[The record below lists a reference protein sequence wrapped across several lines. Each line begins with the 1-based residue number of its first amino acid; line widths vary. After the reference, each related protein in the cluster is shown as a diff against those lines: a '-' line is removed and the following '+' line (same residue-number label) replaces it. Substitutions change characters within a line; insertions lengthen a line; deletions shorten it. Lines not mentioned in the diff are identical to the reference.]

1 MVNSV
6 MWPPAE
12 RVRPTS
18 VIVLT
23 VLAIILGVFALF
35 AGAAMFLAA
44 HILAT
49 VPQAHR
55 YLPMFVSTT
64 QMMILGGFYVGV
76 ACMYFFAAYGYWSGR
91 GWAWIL
97 GIALAVLG
105 LIFGVLSL
113 PIGLLDVIVN
123 AVIIYLLMRRDV
135 KEYLGRAPP
144 AYPPTPPL

>member
-1 MVNSV
+1 
-6 MWPPAE
+6 MWAPAE

-18 VIVLT
+18 VIALT
-23 VLAIILGVFALF
+23 VLAIIMGVFALL

-55 YLPMFVSTT
+55 YLPLFVSTT
-64 QMMILGGFYVGV
+64 QMIILGGFYVGI
-76 ACMYFFAAYGYWSGR
+76 ACVYFFVAYGYWSGR

-97 GIALAVLG
+97 GIALAMLG
-105 LIFGVLSL
+105 IIFGILSL
-113 PIGLLDVIVN
+113 PIGLLDVVVN

-135 KEYLGRAPP
+135 REYLGRAPP

>member
-1 MVNSV
+1 
-6 MWPPAE
+6 MWAPAE

-18 VIVLT
+18 VIALT
-23 VLAIILGVFALF
+23 VLAIIMGVFALL

-55 YLPMFVSTT
+55 YLPLFVSAT
-64 QMMILGGFYVGV
+64 QMIILGGFYVGV
-76 ACMYFFAAYGYWSGR
+76 ACVYFFVAYGYWSGR
-91 GWAWIL
+91 GWAWTL

-105 LIFGVLSL
+105 IIFGVLSL